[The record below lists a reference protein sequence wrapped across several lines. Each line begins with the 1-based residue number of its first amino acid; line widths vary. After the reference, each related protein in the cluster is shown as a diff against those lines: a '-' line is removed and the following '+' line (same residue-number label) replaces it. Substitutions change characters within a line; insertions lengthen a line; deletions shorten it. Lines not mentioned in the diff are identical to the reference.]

1 MKRILTTFG
10 ITKMQYALITMFY
23 LMVLGALALVNDGA
37 AFFGVEKSLL
47 FGEINYRDFSCWLL
61 LMTTPVLVNGFLLS
75 RAWRVRLF
83 SCLRMRSWGNF
94 YFFQLLI
101 CLCNI
106 IIWGM
111 IRETVLLLIV
121 LPQEALSAGFLL
133 FLSDCLWM
141 LCTMIFYVMTHA
153 SSTFGL
159 LVLIAFGGSFLIG
172 EFISPICLWMPS
184 TWSMLCRTK
193 DFWEGGG
200 TIAAYAAMSAV
211 ATAILFF
218 LFCVMVR
225 SKKYK
230 EL

>member
-1 MKRILTTFG
+1 
-10 ITKMQYALITMFY
+10 
-23 LMVLGALALVNDGA
+23 
-37 AFFGVEKSLL
+37 
-47 FGEINYRDFSCWLL
+47 
-61 LMTTPVLVNGFLLS
+61 
-75 RAWRVRLF
+75 
-83 SCLRMRSWGNF
+83 
-94 YFFQLLI
+94 
-101 CLCNI
+101 
-106 IIWGM
+106 
-111 IRETVLLLIV
+111 
-121 LPQEALSAGFLL
+121 
-133 FLSDCLWM
+133 
-141 LCTMIFYVMTHA
+141 MIFYVMTHA

-211 ATAILFF
+211 ATVILFF